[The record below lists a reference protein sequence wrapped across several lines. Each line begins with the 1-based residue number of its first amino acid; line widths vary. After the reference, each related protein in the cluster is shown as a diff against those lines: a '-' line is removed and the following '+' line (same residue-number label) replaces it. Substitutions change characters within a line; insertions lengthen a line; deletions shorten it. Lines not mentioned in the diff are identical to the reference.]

1 METLPNNE
9 IAEILKQEGNNHCI
23 DCQAENPTYI
33 SINNAVFLCQNCA
46 DIHKR
51 LGQDISK
58 IKSILKDEFNEEEI
72 SLIKLGGNARLEN
85 LLKEYSLSENQGK
98 QYKYCLKILNYH
110 RSLLKAEL
118 NREKNINEYE
128 ELINNKPSVEI
139 GTQIMEP
146 NFIKNKQA
154 KNQSQKGEFS
164 KDISNISGKI
174 GVFFNFIG
182 KKINETAKKIGLTQK
197 VDETRIKFNEGV
209 KNFGD
214 NHPKIQNAATKT
226 KGALGKAKTFTSNA
240 LNKLI
245 ESNAVKNLTQG
256 INNKYKD
263 IMESETVNNISKKA
277 EEGYI
282 SLKLKAG
289 MKLSNDNI
297 NNINSVPADDNKGI
311 NDEQKEPL
319 VNNVEEQ
326 KVSKDNS
333 EEQKEIKDNIE
344 QKEVKDN
351 PEEQQE
357 KKDNMEGQKEQSLD
371 NNA

>member
-1 METLPNNE
+1 M
-9 IAEILKQEGNNHCI
+9 
-23 DCQAENPTYI
+23 
-33 SINNAVFLCQNCA
+33 
-46 DIHKR
+46 
-51 LGQDISK
+51 
-58 IKSILKDEFNEEEI
+58 
-72 SLIKLGGNARLEN
+72 
-85 LLKEYSLSENQGK
+85 
-98 QYKYCLKILNYH
+98 
-110 RSLLKAEL
+110 
-118 NREKNINEYE
+118 
-128 ELINNKPSVEI
+128 
-139 GTQIMEP
+139 
-146 NFIKNKQA
+146 
-154 KNQSQKGEFS
+154 
-164 KDISNISGKI
+164 
-174 GVFFNFIG
+174 
-182 KKINETAKKIGLTQK
+182 
-197 VDETRIKFNEGV
+197 DETRIKFNEGV

-357 KKDNMEGQKEQSLD
+357 NHYIF
-371 NNA
+371 